1 MDIFNYT
8 LKIQELDRVKYKKD
22 VEAIIREM
30 YKNATSTHTGRYS
43 YFDVD
48 TKNYQEMKLIY
59 KIWAKALQHK
69 AKPTLAAFLT
79 ESFTDLEKK
88 MYAYAVGNTSYEEL
102 LDVFQYS
109 MDVKTY
115 GGLVSGRYS
124 KLVEIVRDRAL
135 PFKVEHDLGIS
146 QNYGSIGYII
156 QNTPTMDV
164 ANIRTGNFNLLI
176 ELEDFKSKLDKD
188 INYTVLEDTLKELY
202 SAIASH
208 KNKPVTTYIQ
218 EVADDVDSIR
228 NAIGVIQ
235 TKLNG

>member
-1 MDIFNYT
+1 
-8 LKIQELDRVKYKKD
+8 
-22 VEAIIREM
+22 M
-30 YKNATSTHTGRYS
+30 YKNATSTNTGRYR
-43 YFDVD
+43 YIDVA

-69 AKPTLAAFLT
+69 AHPTLAAFLT
-79 ESFTDLEKK
+79 EAFEDLEKK
-88 MYAYAVGNTSYEEL
+88 IYNHCVANVSYEEI

-115 GGLVSGRYS
+115 GGMVSGNYS
-124 KLVEIVRDRAL
+124 KLVKLVGGNPL
-135 PFKVEHDLGIS
+135 PFKVEHDLYIS
-146 QNYGSIGYII
+146 QNYSSVGYTT
-156 QNTPTMDV
+156 QNTPTINV
-164 ANIRTGNFNLLI
+164 ANIRTGSFNLLI
-176 ELEDFKSKLDKD
+176 ELEDFKSKLDKS

-202 SAIASH
+202 SAVVSH
-208 KNKPVTTYIQ
+208 KDKPVTTYMQ